1 MAYHPQQPSQMSLEA
16 ALEEERREVVEI
28 LEGNPRRASIP
39 PARTERAPYTQPPV
53 RSMLDPA
60 PGPLP
65 ARHGSIAGIGVGV
78 TPPGDR
84 APGNIV
90 LNEPASSPL
99 RLSSVVS
106 PSSSPERAPGDS
118 VGVPSGS
125 LDTVSG
131 KRNSMIDKSVANVL
145 SDRQSDT
152 QSSQEPG
159 PPRHVTYA
167 QTQDRPPSRAVQG
180 KNAMAAVMGGFDL
193 KAIPT
198 LSRGRDTTR
207 RISPRGLSLDSKS
220 PSAGRSLSPKGG
232 RWLSPNPLNFAL
244 RSGRLVTD
252 KGKVIDK
259 DSAYRHLTDDALS
272 KSGGSLA
279 NLPRPASRQ
288 GSDNDGQ
295 ADERLEKDMYDS
307 ENNPIE
313 TSEEE
318 VDTSSSE
325 DDPGHRLRKEG
336 SKRSKRRSLDL
347 GSSTEDDGADTS
359 KSKPPQSLLA
369 AAEEERKFCFS
380 SVIHQILY

>member
-1 MAYHPQQPSQMSLEA
+1 MAYQPERPLQMSLEA

-28 LEGNPRRASIP
+28 LEGNPRRASVP
-39 PARTERAPYTQPPV
+39 PARTDRAPYQQRPV

-78 TPPGDR
+78 TPPSDR
-84 APGNIV
+84 GPGTIS

-106 PSSSPERAPGDS
+106 SPTSPDRPPGDS
-118 VGVPSGS
+118 AGIPSGG
-125 LDTVSG
+125 LDTVPG
-131 KRNSMIDKSVANVL
+131 ERNLAIDKPGANTRA
-145 SDRQSDT
+145 DRQSDT
-152 QSSQEPG
+152 QSSQEAD
-159 PPRHVTYA
+159 PPRYIT
-167 QTQDRPPSRAVQG
+167 QTQERPPSRAVQG

-207 RISPRGLSLDSKS
+207 RISPRGLSLGSKS
-220 PSAGRSLSPKGG
+220 SSAGRSLSPKGG
-232 RWLSPNPLNFAL
+232 RWLSPNPLNFAF

-295 ADERLEKDMYDS
+295 ANERLEKDMYDS

-325 DDPGHRLRKEG
+325 DDSSHRLQRGG

-347 GSSTEDDGADTS
+347 GSPAEDDGADSS

-369 AAEEERKFCFS
+369 AAEEERKFYFS
-380 SVIHQILY
+380 TCQ